1 MIEYKMVEI
10 QHSGIV
16 LESLNVQ
23 PPIRVELTIYGHAWT
38 FRFYIETPYGNMWF
52 SNSNRLN
59 TIISNLDNPEIVAFV
74 RSVSILSNASKKLLD
89 IEDIARHLEDKEEY
103 ITLFGKLAKS
113 VYLSFIQKLYRYW
126 ESEYYDKNKDGM
138 YLAHLEA
145 LQNLAKYSTEA
156 NKWKSRL
163 ENLNVEE
170 MLQQHKLK
178 VLAKKIGRK

>member
-23 PPIRVELTIYGHAWT
+23 LPIRVEITIYGHAWT
-38 FRFYIETPYGNMWF
+38 FRFYAETPYGNMWF

-59 TIISNLDNPEIVAFV
+59 TIISNLDSPEVIAFV
-74 RSVSILSNASKKLLD
+74 RSVSVLSNASRKLYD
-89 IEDIARHLEDKEEY
+89 ISDFALRLEEKEEY
-103 ITLFGKLAKS
+103 FTLFGKVAKS
-113 VYLSFIQKLYRYW
+113 LYLSFIQKLYRYR
-126 ESEYYDKNKDGM
+126 ESEYYDKNKDEM
-138 YLAHLEA
+138 YREHLEA
-145 LQNLAKYSTEA
+145 LQNLANYSTEA

-170 MLQQHKLK
+170 MLRYHELK